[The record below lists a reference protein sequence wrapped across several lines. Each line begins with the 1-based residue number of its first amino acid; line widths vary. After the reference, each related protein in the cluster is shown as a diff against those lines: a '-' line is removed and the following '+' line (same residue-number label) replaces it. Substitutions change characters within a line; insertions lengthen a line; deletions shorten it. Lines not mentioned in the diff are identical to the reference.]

1 MGYGADVVHSLLSRD
16 SLHISFP
23 ERGGT
28 APLSSLQ
35 TSVVGERLVVVG
47 RMTGRPSC
55 DIMNVVP
62 LLLPPFSLNKILRIK
77 RLTVTNDWPTTQ
89 SDLDTET
96 PAVSRRIISHQMA
109 PTAPS
114 AITTSSLSMEIM
126 REEN

>member
-1 MGYGADVVHSLLSRD
+1 MGDGADVVHSLLSRD

-77 RLTVTNDWPTTQ
+77 STQ
-89 SDLDTET
+89 GSQVEYYLKLKITLVSFIIHC
-96 PAVSRRIISHQMA
+96 PAIKLA
-109 PTAPS
+109 
-114 AITTSSLSMEIM
+114 E
-126 REEN
+126 